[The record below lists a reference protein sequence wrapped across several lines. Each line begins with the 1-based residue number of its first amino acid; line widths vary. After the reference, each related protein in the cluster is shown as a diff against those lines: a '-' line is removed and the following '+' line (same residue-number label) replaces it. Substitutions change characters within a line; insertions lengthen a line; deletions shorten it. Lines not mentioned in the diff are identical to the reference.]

1 MVTMLTLTNSAAEA
15 LATARSQQGIPDDAT
30 LRVAA
35 APAGNG
41 EQPGITIGFVDR
53 PMDGDETGDAHGMPI
68 CVAPEVADTLADA
81 KIDTQT
87 EGDQTRLVLVPGE

>member
-1 MVTMLTLTNSAAEA
+1 MLTLTPSAAEA

-35 APAGNG
+35 APTGNG

-53 PMDGDETGDAHGMPI
+53 PMDGDQTGDAHGLPI
-68 CVAPEVADTLADA
+68 CVAPEVAETLSGAT
-81 KIDTQT
+81 IDTQV
-87 EGDQTRLVLVPGE
+87 EGEQTRLVLVPGG

>member
-1 MVTMLTLTNSAAEA
+1 MLTLTPSAAEA

-41 EQPGITIGFVDR
+41 EQPGITIGFVDQ
-53 PMDGDETGDAHGMPI
+53 PMDGDQTGDAHGMQL
-68 CVAPEVADTLADA
+68 CVAPEVAESLSQAT
-81 KIDTQT
+81 IDTQT
-87 EGDQTRLVLVPGE
+87 EGDQTKLVLVPG

>member
-1 MVTMLTLTNSAAEA
+1 MLTLTPSAAEA

-35 APAGNG
+35 APTGNG
-41 EQPGITIGFVDR
+41 EQPGITIGFVDQ
-53 PMDGDETGDAHGMPI
+53 PMDGDQTGDAHGVPI
-68 CVAPEVADTLADA
+68 CVAPEVAEALSDA

-87 EGDQTRLVLVPGE
+87 EGEQTRLVLVPG

>member
-1 MVTMLTLTNSAAEA
+1 MLTLTPSAAEA

-41 EQPGITIGFVDR
+41 EQPGITIGFVDE
-53 PMDGDETGDAHGMPI
+53 PMEGDQTGDAHGLPI
-68 CVAPEVADTLADA
+68 CVAPEVAESLSDA
-81 KIDTQT
+81 TIDTQV
-87 EGDQTRLVLVPGE
+87 EGEQTRLVLVPTA

>member
-1 MVTMLTLTNSAAEA
+1 MLTLTPSAAEA

-41 EQPGITIGFVDR
+41 EQPGITIGFVDQ
-53 PMDGDETGDAHGMPI
+53 PMDGDQTGDAHGMPL
-68 CVAPEVADTLADA
+68 CVAPEVAESLSDA
-81 KIDTQT
+81 TIDTQT
-87 EGDQTRLVLVPGE
+87 EGDQTKLVLVPG